1 MYNSHRKQ
9 IVVNYNSIYPKVST
23 LKRRNPKTD
32 FSMFRGWKDKEK
44 STKETEK
51 EQTVRE
57 GENQIG
63 SQVKKL
69 SQEVR
74 RD

>member
-1 MYNSHRKQ
+1 
-9 IVVNYNSIYPKVST
+9 
-23 LKRRNPKTD
+23 
-32 FSMFRGWKDKEK
+32 MFRGWKNKEK
-44 STKETEK
+44 PTKETEK

-57 GENQIG
+57 RENQIG

>member
-1 MYNSHRKQ
+1 
-9 IVVNYNSIYPKVST
+9 
-23 LKRRNPKTD
+23 
-32 FSMFRGWKDKEK
+32 MFRGWKDKEK
-44 STKETEK
+44 PTKETEK

-63 SQVKKL
+63 RQVKKL

-74 RD
+74 WD